1 MPLRP
6 FSEQFLADSSP
17 DEADRSLP
25 CIYREAADQ
34 PGPEMNSISNISQFS
49 VTLPLDCHSD
59 QVSVNGC
66 HSDHFRSHFS
76 QIHLRGRLIGRF
88 PIYREATDQPGPE
101 MNSISNI
108 SQSSVTLPLQ
118 SHCATRLKLTVKKSF
133 KNAPLA
139 GFQDR
144 KGTPFEH
151 FRRVLSTNQKPG
163 FRALDQSEASIS
175 AKFSASA
182 KFEPTQCTATVPLQS
197 HCVTEDPL
205 EPNLVPMDIQICQWT
220 ANSPMPCHLNHSCV
234 TPTTGMPLKERVI
247 SRDPVS
253 IVQLHLGMR
262 LIGRFPVYTG
272 KRPISRVPR

>member
-1 MPLRP
+1 M
-6 FSEQFLADSSP
+6 
-17 DEADRSLP
+17 
-25 CIYREAADQ
+25 
-34 PGPEMNSISNISQFS
+34 
-49 VTLPLDCHSD
+49 
-59 QVSVNGC
+59 
-66 HSDHFRSHFS
+66 SHLTAN
-76 QIHLRGRLIGRF
+76 QTIHHLT
-88 PIYREATDQPGPE
+88 AT
-101 MNSISNI
+101 
-108 SQSSVTLPLQ
+108 VPLQ

-205 EPNLVPMDIQICQWT
+205 EPNLVPMDIQIGQWT

-272 KRPISRVPR
+272 KRPISRVLR

>member
-1 MPLRP
+1 MSHLTANQTIHHLTATVPLQSHCVTEDPLEPNLVPMDIQICQWTANSPMPCHLNHSCVTPTDGMPLKERVISRDP
-6 FSEQFLADSSP
+6 VSIVQLHLLMRLIGRFP
-17 DEADRSLP
+17 
-25 CIYREAADQ
+25 IYREATDQ
-34 PGPEMNSISNISQFS
+34 PGPEMNSISNISQSS

-163 FRALDQSEASIS
+163 F
-175 AKFSASA
+175 
-182 KFEPTQCTATVPLQS
+182 
-197 HCVTEDPL
+197 
-205 EPNLVPMDIQICQWT
+205 
-220 ANSPMPCHLNHSCV
+220 
-234 TPTTGMPLKERVI
+234 
-247 SRDPVS
+247 
-253 IVQLHLGMR
+253 
-262 LIGRFPVYTG
+262 
-272 KRPISRVPR
+272 

>member
-1 MPLRP
+1 MDIQICQRTANSPMPCHLNHSCVTPTTGMPLKERVISRDP
-6 FSEQFLADSSP
+6 V
-17 DEADRSLP
+17 
-25 CIYREAADQ
+25 
-34 PGPEMNSISNISQFS
+34 SIVQ
-49 VTLPLDCHSD
+49 L
-59 QVSVNGC
+59 
-66 HSDHFRSHFS
+66 
-76 QIHLRGRLIGRF
+76 HLWMRLIGRF

-182 KFEPTQCTATVPLQS
+182 KFEPTQCTATVPLQR
-197 HCVTEDPL
+197 HCVY
-205 EPNLVPMDIQICQWT
+205 
-220 ANSPMPCHLNHSCV
+220 
-234 TPTTGMPLKERVI
+234 
-247 SRDPVS
+247 
-253 IVQLHLGMR
+253 
-262 LIGRFPVYTG
+262 FG
-272 KRPISRVPR
+272 KIFGFSKI

>member
-1 MPLRP
+1 MPCHLNHWCVTSTTGMPIKERVISWDP
-6 FSEQFLADSSP
+6 V
-17 DEADRSLP
+17 
-25 CIYREAADQ
+25 
-34 PGPEMNSISNISQFS
+34 SIVQ
-49 VTLPLDCHSD
+49 L
-59 QVSVNGC
+59 
-66 HSDHFRSHFS
+66 
-76 QIHLRGRLIGRF
+76 HLMMRLIGRF

-197 HCVTEDPL
+197 HCVYFGK
-205 EPNLVPMDIQICQWT
+205 IFGFSQI
-220 ANSPMPCHLNHSCV
+220 
-234 TPTTGMPLKERVI
+234 
-247 SRDPVS
+247 
-253 IVQLHLGMR
+253 
-262 LIGRFPVYTG
+262 
-272 KRPISRVPR
+272 